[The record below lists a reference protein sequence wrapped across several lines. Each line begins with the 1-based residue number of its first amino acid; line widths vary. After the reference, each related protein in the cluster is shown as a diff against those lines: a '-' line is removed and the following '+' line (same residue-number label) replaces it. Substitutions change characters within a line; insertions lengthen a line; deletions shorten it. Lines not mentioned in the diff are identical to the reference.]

1 VKGIFPLFLLLC
13 GFSGA
18 AFAQSAAH
26 PNAASQDDGTQNDAP
41 QNDAPRPIL
50 PGSLH
55 WVGVPNAPALQ
66 SAWVL
71 GSEQAAGAYV
81 LRVRIAANGHIPP
94 HSHPDTRNST
104 VLSGT
109 LYVGFG
115 GTFDK
120 SKVIAIPAGAV
131 YVAPADIMH
140 YIWAKDGNV
149 EYQESGVGPTG
160 TVTAQAMAEAT
171 ASPPQAQESSV
182 AALSWLAGCWRA
194 ESADSGSGEQW
205 LPPAGGAMLGVERTI
220 EKGKLVSYGF
230 MRIEANGEGK
240 LVFTASPSGQEQAS
254 FTQVSFSG
262 DAITFENLQ
271 HDFPQRVMYRLVS
284 SERLAARIE
293 GINDGVEQAIDF
305 PMQRISC
312 DALVRVPP

>member
-1 VKGIFPLFLLLC
+1 MRRLTVQRAFPLILLLC
-13 GFSGA
+13 GFPVA
-18 AFAQSAAH
+18 AIA
-26 PNAASQDDGTQNDAP
+26 QNDG
-41 QNDAPRPIL
+41 PRPVL
-50 PGSLH
+50 PENLQ
-55 WVGVPNAPALQ
+55 WTGVPNAPALQ
-66 SAWVL
+66 GAWVV

-81 LRVRIAANGHIPP
+81 LRVRIAADGRIPP
-94 HSHPDTRNST
+94 HVHPDSRSTT

-115 GTFDK
+115 ETFDA
-120 SKVIAIPAGAV
+120 SKVVAVPSGAV
-131 YVAPADIMH
+131 YVAPANIAH
-140 YIWAKDGNV
+140 YVWAKDGNV
-149 EYQESGVGPTG
+149 EYQETGVGPTG
-160 TVTAQAMAEAT
+160 TLMMSADGAT
-171 ASPPQAQESSV
+171 GASPAQTGEILLEGSV
-182 AALSWLAGCWRA
+182 AMLSWLTGCWRA

-230 MRIEANGEGK
+230 MRIEANADGK
-240 LVFTASPSGQEQAS
+240 LVFTASPSGQEQTS
-254 FTQVSFSG
+254 FTQVKLSR

-312 DALVRVPP
+312 DALVKVSP